1 MTTCASC
8 GGSLKPLAKFC
19 SQCGAKSGDSA
30 NTVGTG
36 SATSAA
42 RRLQVSASARTAI
55 GSTLFVLPSH
65 FVGELTRLLDQHV
78 ASPLAM
84 VADADPAQLQI
95 KARQAFKRHHAS
107 GSLKYVC
114 LLGNW
119 SEVAPFRVR
128 NPSSRCRSSD
138 PFCLTDSLY
147 GCTAEYDE
155 DDIFT
160 AIPSVPV
167 GRIPVLDAAVV
178 AAALLE
184 APRIQDP
191 AQAFAF
197 GVTAECWSLPT
208 RAIVRLFTDTAAK
221 ANLVEEPQNRA
232 LAAPGVL
239 ASPGWDADDLHHAVS
254 QASMEPGAVLL
265 FNVHGSPDETGWYG
279 QADGPCE
286 PRIMTPDTIQQF
298 NSALLISEACYGGAL
313 GYDEP
318 SIVEQF
324 FANGGKAFV
333 GCSVIAWGTTNDYW
347 GGDESLS
354 GADLIA
360 LHFLKALRQGKPL
373 GQALTL
379 AKIEALQDD
388 PMCDPIA
395 QKTALSFNLFGAP
408 WHSLKTAAAASVLP
422 QRENR
427 GSMLDRVRSRR
438 SGDGDD
444 PSDSLSELRQRYQ
457 SRLPENSRRF
467 MIERNDALRRLSG
480 FQDNQKIE
488 DLLAHWAISLADCEL
503 ESLDMGDDFGF
514 VLFGKSKKH
523 SGPEQLFQLVMD
535 SAGAI
540 KKTMTTKG

>member
-1 MTTCASC
+1 MTSCASC

-19 SQCGAKSGDSA
+19 SQCGAKVGDAA
-30 NTVGTG
+30 NAIGTG
-36 SATSAA
+36 SAASAA
-42 RRLQVSASARTAI
+42 KRFQVSAGARTAI

-65 FVGELTRLLDQHV
+65 YAGELTRLLDQHV

-95 KARQAFKRHHAS
+95 KARQAFKRHHAT

-128 NPSSRCRSSD
+128 NPSPGCRSSD
-138 PFCLTDSLY
+138 PFCLTDALY
-147 GCTAEYDE
+147 GCSAEYDE

-160 AIPSVPV
+160 AIPGVPV
-167 GRIPVLDAAVV
+167 GRIPVLDTAVV

-184 APRIQDP
+184 APHLLDP

-197 GVTAECWSLPT
+197 GVTAECWSEAT
-208 RAIVRLFTDTAAK
+208 QAIVSRFTDTPAK
-221 ANLVEEPQNRA
+221 AALIAEPQGRA

-239 ASPGWDADDLHHAVS
+239 SSPGWSEDDLRQAVS
-254 QASMEPGAVLL
+254 LSQIEPGAVLL
-265 FNVHGSPDETGWYG
+265 FNVHGSPDQTGWVG
-279 QADGPCE
+279 EGDDGYVP
-286 PRIMTPDTIQQF
+286 IMTPDTIGQF
-298 NSALLISEACYGGAL
+298 NSAVMISEACYGGAL

-318 SIVEQF
+318 SIVERF
-324 FANGGKAFV
+324 FSNGGKAFV
-333 GCSVIAWGTTNDYW
+333 GCSVIAWGTPND
-347 GGDESLS
+347 SLC

-360 LHFLKALRQGKPL
+360 LHFLKTLRLGKPL
-373 GQALTL
+373 GEALTL
-379 AKIEALQDD
+379 AKLEALQDD
-388 PMCDPIA
+388 PLCDPVA
-395 QKTALSFNLFGAP
+395 QKTALSFNLYGAP

-422 QRENR
+422 QREAR

-438 SGDGDD
+438 NGDGEDA
-444 PSDSLSELRQRYQ
+444 SDSLAELRQRYQ

-467 MIERNDALRRLSG
+467 MIERNDALRRISG
-480 FQDNQKIE
+480 FQDIQKIE
-488 DLLAHWAISLADCEL
+488 DLLAQWAVSLADCEL

-514 VLFGKSKKH
+514 VLFGKSNKH
-523 SGPEQLFQLVMD
+523 SGPKQLFQLVID
-535 SAGAI
+535 SAGAM

>member
-1 MTTCASC
+1 MTSCASC
-8 GGSLKPLAKFC
+8 GGNLKPLAKFC
-19 SQCGAKSGDSA
+19 SQCGAKVGDSA
-30 NTVGTG
+30 NAVGTG
-36 SATSAA
+36 SAASAA
-42 RRLQVSASARTAI
+42 KRFQVSASARTAI

-95 KARQAFKRHHAS
+95 KARQAFKRHHAT

-128 NPSSRCRSSD
+128 NPSPGCLSSD

-147 GCTAEYDE
+147 GCTSEYDE

-160 AIPSVPV
+160 AIPGAPV

-178 AAALLE
+178 ATALLE
-184 APRIQDP
+184 APRLLDP

-197 GVTAECWSLPT
+197 GVTAECWSEAT
-208 RAIVRLFTDTAAK
+208 QAIVSRFTETPAK
-221 ANLVEEPQNRA
+221 ATLIAEPQGRA

-239 ASPGWDADDLHHAVS
+239 ASPGWAEDDLRQAVS
-254 QASMEPGAVLL
+254 LSQIEPGAVLL
-265 FNVHGSPDETGWYG
+265 FNVHGSPDETGWVG
-279 QADGPCE
+279 EGDDGYVP
-286 PRIMTPDTIQQF
+286 IMTPDTIGQF
-298 NSALLISEACYGGAL
+298 NSAVMISEACYGGAL

-318 SIVEQF
+318 SIVERF
-324 FANGGKAFV
+324 FCNGGKAFV
-333 GCSVIAWGTTNDYW
+333 GCSVIAWGTPND
-347 GGDESLS
+347 SLC

-373 GQALTL
+373 GEALTL
-379 AKIEALQDD
+379 AKLEALQDD
-388 PMCDPIA
+388 PLCDPVA

-408 WHSLKTAAAASVLP
+408 WHSLKTAAAPSVLP
-422 QRENR
+422 QREAR

-438 SGDGDD
+438 SGDGEDT
-444 PSDSLSELRQRYQ
+444 SDSLAELRQRYR

-467 MIERNDALRRLSG
+467 TIERNDALRRLSG
-480 FQDNQKIE
+480 FQDIQKIE
-488 DLLAHWAISLADCEL
+488 DLLAQWAVNLVDCEL

-523 SGPEQLFQLVMD
+523 SGPTQLFQLVMD
-535 SAGAI
+535 SAGAV
-540 KKTMTTKG
+540 KKTMTSKG

>member
-1 MTTCASC
+1 MTSCASC
-8 GGSLKPLAKFC
+8 GGNLKPLAKFC
-19 SQCGAKSGDSA
+19 SQCGAKVGDLA
-30 NTVGTG
+30 NAVGTG
-36 SATSAA
+36 SAASAA
-42 RRLQVSASARTAI
+42 KRFQVSASARTAI

-95 KARQAFKRHHAS
+95 KARQAFKRHHAT

-128 NPSSRCRSSD
+128 NPSLGCRSSD
-138 PFCLTDSLY
+138 PFCLTDALY

-160 AIPSVPV
+160 AIPGVPV

-184 APRIQDP
+184 APHLLDP

-197 GVTAECWSLPT
+197 GVTAECWSEAT
-208 RAIVRLFTDTAAK
+208 QAIVSRFTETPAK
-221 ANLVEEPQNRA
+221 AALIAEPQGRA

-239 ASPGWDADDLHHAVS
+239 SSPGWAEDDLRQAVS
-254 QASMEPGAVLL
+254 LSQIEPGAVLL
-265 FNVHGSPDETGWYG
+265 FNVHGSPDETGWVG
-279 QADGPCE
+279 EGADGYVP
-286 PRIMTPDTIQQF
+286 IMTPNTIGQF
-298 NSALLISEACYGGAL
+298 NSAVMISEACYGGAL

-318 SIVEQF
+318 SIVERF
-324 FANGGKAFV
+324 FSNGGKAFV
-333 GCSVIAWGTTNDYW
+333 GCSVIAWGTPND
-347 GGDESLS
+347 SLC

-373 GQALTL
+373 GEALTL
-379 AKIEALQDD
+379 AKLEALQDD
-388 PMCDPIA
+388 PLCDPVA
-395 QKTALSFNLFGAP
+395 QKTALSFNLYGAP
-408 WHSLKTAAAASVLP
+408 WHRLKMAVAASVLP
-422 QRENR
+422 QREAR

-438 SGDGDD
+438 NGDGEDA
-444 PSDSLSELRQRYQ
+444 SDSLAELRQRYQ

-467 MIERNDALRRLSG
+467 MIERNDALRRISG
-480 FQDNQKIE
+480 FQDIQKIE
-488 DLLAHWAISLADCEL
+488 DFLAQWVVNLDDCEL

-514 VLFGKSKKH
+514 VLFGKSNKH
-523 SGPEQLFQLVMD
+523 SGSTQLFQLTMD
-535 SAGAI
+535 SAGAM
-540 KKTMTTKG
+540 KKIMMTKG